1 MISMEHTTRRRVSL
15 LESNSIP
22 QHIGIIMDGNG
33 RWAESRGLPRTAGHK
48 EGLIA
53 AKRVVKAA
61 REAGVPYLSLYT
73 FSTEN
78 WQRTKEEVSFLM
90 GLLSTHL
97 RREFDFYREHQIRVI
112 HSGSLQGLPDSVI
125 SEIADVTQDTQNHK
139 GLTVNLAINYG
150 GRDEISRA
158 AKKLLED
165 FSSDLSDLIEG
176 NHQPAK
182 SMVTPLST
190 DPRMDQLRQIIQGF
204 TETKLKELDTLG
216 FQEHLDHPEL
226 PDLDLIIRSGG
237 EQRLS
242 NFLLWQSSYAE
253 FIFDPRFWPD
263 WDEDVFYDVLETFQS
278 RQRRFGGV

>member
-1 MISMEHTTRRRVSL
+1 MEKSAVDHLAL
-15 LESNSIP
+15 LDPNILP
-22 QHIGIIMDGNG
+22 QHVGIIMDGNG
-33 RWAESRGLPRTAGHK
+33 RWAESRGLNRTAGHK

-61 REAGVPYLSLYT
+61 REIGIPYLSLYT

-78 WQRTKEEVSFLM
+78 WQRTKDEVSFLM

-97 RREFDFYREHQIRVI
+97 RREFDFYREHEIRVI
-112 HSGSLQGLPDSVI
+112 HSGSHQGLPDSVLT
-125 SEIADVTQDTQNHK
+125 EIHDVIEDTKNHR

-150 GRDEISRA
+150 GRDEITRA
-158 AKKLLED
+158 VSKVISEVANELSANLEEELLL
-165 FSSDLSDLIEG
+165 SSTS
-176 NHQPAK
+176 NQ
-182 SMVTPLST
+182 
-190 DPRMDQLRQIIQGF
+190 
-204 TETKLKELDTLG
+204 KELTLRVNQLINEISTNKMLHVNEQG
-216 FQEHLDHPEL
+216 LQEQLDHPEL

-253 FIFDPRFWPD
+253 LIFDPRFWPD
-263 WDEDVFYDVLETFQS
+263 WDEEVFYSTIQTYQS